1 MAGPG
6 GWGLRRGGFSAGVAW
21 PGEPLPRPPQGPGP
35 GRPPR
40 PALPSA
46 GSVAPPR
53 RASGGPEPGEPRARE
68 GGGGGGAAPRCRCWP
83 PPAGRAALAALPA
96 PSAPP
101 QHLPGAGGRPGAG
114 RAEDAPAGGRA
125 EPSAPHSWIP
135 HSNFKSRLLLPPP
148 PMGARSRPLR
158 VSPLAVVAVR
168 PGSTAGRA
176 GTVPRAG
183 RGAPG
188 GGSGPVTPCRGGRG
202 GGGEGRPAAPSA
214 GDRAAG
220 KPCAAFGRDSPRW
233 DPLQHRER
241 GKPVNGEGGGW
252 EK

>member
-202 GGGEGRPAAPSA
+202 GVGKEDLQRRALETGLRGSPALRSAETAPAGTHCSTGRGGSR
-214 GDRAAG
+214 
-220 KPCAAFGRDSPRW
+220 
-233 DPLQHRER
+233 
-241 GKPVNGEGGGW
+241 
-252 EK
+252 